1 MSANNPRIGK
11 REMKRISKSEVSDRF
26 IRIGDEIDEPIHVEE
41 RRAGAVRY
49 NVVKFLSEDNQAIV
63 AVYGSMKHLCAVWVK
78 EDTFATI
85 KPLLPD
91 DAVVE
96 DVAPFR
102 RGFQWAIHIKELNRP
117 LIPVIA
123 KIATNHAIERLEKA
137 KTRREEEKIREQ
149 KRAERAKKKAMT
161 HRNWKEL

>member
-1 MSANNPRIGK
+1 MSANKPRIGK

-96 DVAPFR
+96 DVEIQEDSNGYPHQ
-102 RGFQWAIHIKELNRP
+102 GIES
-117 LIPVIA
+117 PVDSCY
-123 KIATNHAIERLEKA
+123 R
-137 KTRREEEKIREQ
+137 Q
-149 KRAERAKKKAMT
+149 DCD
-161 HRNWKEL
+161 

>member
-1 MSANNPRIGK
+1 MSEKKPKIGK
-11 REMKRISKSEVSDRF
+11 RQMKRISKSEVSDRF

-41 RRAGAVRY
+41 RQAGAVRY

-85 KPLLPD
+85 RPLLPD
-91 DAVVE
+91 DATVE

-102 RGFQWAIHIKELNRP
+102 RGFQWAIHIKELNSP
-117 LIPVIA
+117 LIPIIA
-123 KIATNHAIERLEKA
+123 KIATDKAVERMEKA
-137 KTRREEEKIREQ
+137 NARRADEARREV
-149 KRAERAKKKAMT
+149 KRIERAKKKAQT
-161 HRNWKEL
+161 HRDWKEL